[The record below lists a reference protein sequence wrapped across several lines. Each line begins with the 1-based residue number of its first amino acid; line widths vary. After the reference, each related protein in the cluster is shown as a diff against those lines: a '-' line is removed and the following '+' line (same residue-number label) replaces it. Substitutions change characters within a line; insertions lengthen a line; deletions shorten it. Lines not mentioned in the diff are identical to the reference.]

1 MLLSYKSVLLTLMS
15 VFVFS
20 QYKVVAQ
27 VEKETK
33 TESSAEIFTAKHA
46 IYGELGGTSTGYAIN
61 YGFIFHQKQ
70 KLKYSAGA
78 GFSMRYQDEIIR
90 SFSGFW
96 VPSFST
102 EITALW
108 GKSKGHLEFGTGF
121 VAYRDKQYIFDEDF
135 PRNIRIRQYWGKT
148 IVPRIGYRYQK
159 PDGGLFFR
167 AAYSPWIGFRN
178 LEGDEE
184 KVNFLA
190 FGIGLSL
197 GWSF

>member
-1 MLLSYKSVLLTLMS
+1 MPLSCKSVLLTLMS

-20 QYKVVAQ
+20 QYKVFAQ

-33 TESSAEIFTAKHA
+33 TESSAEIFKAKHA

-61 YGFIFHQKQ
+61 YGFIFHQKER
-70 KLKYSAGA
+70 LKFAAGA
-78 GFSMRYQDEIIR
+78 GFFMRYQDEDVRI
-90 SFSGFW
+90 SSGFLR
-96 VPSFST
+96 PSFST
-102 EITALW
+102 EISALW

-121 VAYRDKQYIFDEDF
+121 VAYRSKQFIFDENF
-135 PRNIRIRQYWGKT
+135 PRNIRVRQYWGKI

-167 AAYSPWIGFRN
+167 AAYTPWIRFKN

-184 KVNFLA
+184 KVNFNP